1 MISKEILA
9 EAAQVIVAQDTEK
22 AAELARRV
30 IAEGH
35 DPLELMNNGFI
46 PGINQVGELFN
57 RGELFLP
64 QLMGA
69 ANAMKAV
76 TDIVNAALASAAQ
89 PRQETG
95 TIVIATVKG
104 DIHDIGKCIV
114 VALLRANGFSVQDLG
129 RDVET
134 EKIIERAVALNAD
147 IIGTSTLLTT
157 TMFRQKELE
166 DALKKAGLRQRF
178 KTIVGGAPV
187 TPRWA
192 AKIGADAYAEDA
204 QDGVSQRLKQSLADE
219 IVIAILVTEGSG
231 FGVQERSNCGA

>member
-1 MISKEILA
+1 VIDRETLAQAAQLILA
-9 EAAQVIVAQDTEK
+9 QDSEK

-30 IAEGH
+30 IGEGS
-35 DPLELMNNGFI
+35 DPLELMNSGFI

-76 TDIVNAALASAAQ
+76 TDIVNEALAAAAK
-89 PRQETG
+89 PRKETG

-114 VALLRANGFSVQDLG
+114 VALLRANGFTVHDLG

-134 EKIIERAVALNAD
+134 EKIIDAAVKFNAE

-166 DALKKAGLRQRF
+166 EALNKANLRQRF
-178 KTIVGGAPV
+178 RTIVGGAPV

-204 QDGVSQRLKQSLADE
+204 QEGVRKTRELLQPKD
-219 IVIAILVTEGSG
+219 
-231 FGVQERSNCGA
+231 

>member
-1 MISKEILA
+1 MIAKETLA
-9 EAAQVIVAQDTEK
+9 EAGRLIVEQNTEK

-30 IAEGH
+30 IGEGS
-35 DPLELMNNGFI
+35 DPLELMNGGFI
-46 PGINQVGELFN
+46 PGINRVGELFN

-69 ANAMKAV
+69 ATAMKAV
-76 TDIVNAALASAAQ
+76 TDLVNEALAAAAH

-95 TIVIATVKG
+95 TIVVATVKG

-114 VALLRANGFSVQDLG
+114 VALLRANGFTVHDLG

-134 EKIIERAVALNAD
+134 EKIVEAAVKHDAD
-147 IIGTSTLLTT
+147 LIGTSTLLTT

-166 DALKKAGLRQRF
+166 DVLKKANLRQRF
-178 KTIVGGAPV
+178 KTVVGGAPV

-192 AKIGADAYAEDA
+192 VKIGADAYAEDA
-204 QDGVSQRLKQSLADE
+204 QQ
-219 IVIAILVTEGSG
+219 
-231 FGVQERSNCGA
+231 GVQKVRELIQARTR

>member
-1 MISKEILA
+1 MIPKEVLA
-9 EAAQVIVAQDTEK
+9 EAAQLIVAQNTEK

-30 IAEGH
+30 IGEGN
-35 DPLELMNNGFI
+35 DPLELMNSGFI

-69 ANAMKAV
+69 ALAMKTV
-76 TDIVNAALASAAQ
+76 TDIVNEALAVAAKS
-89 PRQETG
+89 RQETG
-95 TIVIATVKG
+95 TVVIATVKG

-114 VALLRANGFSVQDLG
+114 VALLRANGFSVHDLG

-134 EKIIERAVALNAD
+134 EKIIEQAVALNAD

-166 DALKKAGLRQRF
+166 EALKKANLRQRF

-192 AKIGADAYAEDA
+192 ARIGADAYAEDA
-204 QDGVSQRLKQSLADE
+204 QDGVGKVKELLQKK
-219 IVIAILVTEGSG
+219 
-231 FGVQERSNCGA
+231 

>member
-1 MISKEILA
+1 MVAKETLA
-9 EAAQVIVAQDTEK
+9 EAARLILAQDAEQ

-30 IAEGH
+30 IGEGS
-35 DPLELMNNGFI
+35 DPLELMNSGVI

-76 TDIVNAALASAAQ
+76 TDIVNEALAADAQ
-89 PRQETG
+89 PRKEPG

-114 VALLRANGFSVQDLG
+114 VALLRANGFSVHDLG

-134 EKIIERAVALNAD
+134 EKIIDAAVKLNAD

-166 DALKKAGLRQRF
+166 DALKKANLRQRF

-192 AKIGADAYAEDA
+192 VKIGADAYAEDA
-204 QDGVSQRLKQSLADE
+204 QEGVRKTRELL
-219 IVIAILVTEGSG
+219 
-231 FGVQERSNCGA
+231 RSKD

>member
-1 MISKEILA
+1 MIPKEILA
-9 EAAQVIVAQDTEK
+9 EAAQLIVAQNTEK
-22 AAELARRV
+22 SAELARRV
-30 IAEGH
+30 IGEGH
-35 DPLELMNNGFI
+35 DPLELMNAGFI

-76 TDIVNAALASAAQ
+76 TDIVNDALTIAAK
-89 PRQETG
+89 PREQTG

-104 DIHDIGKCIV
+104 DVHDIGKCIV
-114 VALLRANGFSVQDLG
+114 VALLRANGFNVHDLG

-134 EKIIERAVALNAD
+134 EKIIDTAVKLNAH

-166 DALKKAGLRQRF
+166 DALNKANLRQRF
-178 KTIVGGAPV
+178 KTIIGGAPV
-187 TPRWA
+187 TQRWA
-192 AKIGADAYAEDA
+192 SKIGADAYAEDA
-204 QDGVSQRLKQSLADE
+204 QEGVRKTRELL
-219 IVIAILVTEGSG
+219 LP
-231 FGVQERSNCGA
+231 

>member
-1 MISKEILA
+1 MIPKEVLA
-9 EAAQVIVAQDTEK
+9 EAAQLIVAQNTEK

-30 IAEGH
+30 IGEGN
-35 DPLELMNNGFI
+35 DPLELMNSGFI

-69 ANAMKAV
+69 ALAMKTV
-76 TDIVNAALASAAQ
+76 TDIVNEALVVAAKS
-89 PRQETG
+89 RQETG
-95 TIVIATVKG
+95 TVVIATVKG

-114 VALLRANGFSVQDLG
+114 VALLRANGFSVHDLG

-134 EKIIERAVALNAD
+134 EKIIEQAVALNAD

-166 DALKKAGLRQRF
+166 EALKKANLRQRF

-192 AKIGADAYAEDA
+192 ARIGADAYAEDA
-204 QDGVSQRLKQSLADE
+204 QDGVGKVKELLQKK
-219 IVIAILVTEGSG
+219 
-231 FGVQERSNCGA
+231 

>member
-1 MISKEILA
+1 MISRDILA
-9 EAAQVIVAQDTEK
+9 EAAQVIVAQDAEK

-35 DPLELMNNGFI
+35 DPLELMNTGFI

-69 ANAMKAV
+69 ANAMKTV
-76 TDIVNAALASAAQ
+76 TDIVNAALAVAAA

-114 VALLRANGFSVQDLG
+114 VALLRANGFTVHDLG
-129 RDVET
+129 RDVEN
-134 EKIIERAVALNAD
+134 EKIIEQAVALKAD

-166 DALKKAGLRQRF
+166 EALKKADLRQRF
-178 KTIVGGAPV
+178 RTIVGGAPV

-192 AKIGADAYAEDA
+192 ARIGADAYAEDA
-204 QDGVSQRLKQSLADE
+204 QDGVGKVKELLHKK
-219 IVIAILVTEGSG
+219 
-231 FGVQERSNCGA
+231 

>member
-1 MISKEILA
+1 MVDKAILE
-9 EAAQVIVAQDTEK
+9 EAGRLIVEQNTEK
-22 AAELARRV
+22 AVQLARRV
-30 IAEGH
+30 IGEGC
-35 DPLELMNNGFI
+35 DPLELMNAGFI

-76 TDIVNAALASAAQ
+76 TDIVNAALAAAAQ
-89 PRQETG
+89 PREQSG

-114 VALLRANGFSVQDLG
+114 VALLRANGFTVHDLG

-134 EKIIERAVALNAD
+134 EKIIEAAVNLNAD

-166 DALKKAGLRQRF
+166 ESLRKANLRERF
-178 KTIVGGAPV
+178 KTVVGGAPV

-192 AKIGADAYAEDA
+192 AKIGADGYAEDA
-204 QDGVSQRLKQSLADE
+204 QEGVRKVRE
-219 IVIAILVTEGSG
+219 LV
-231 FGVQERSNCGA
+231 QPRKA

>member
-1 MISKEILA
+1 MVAKETLEEAARLILA
-9 EAAQVIVAQDTEK
+9 QDAEK

-30 IAEGH
+30 IGEGS
-35 DPLELMNNGFI
+35 DPLELMNGGFI

-76 TDIVNAALASAAQ
+76 TDIVNEALAAAAK
-89 PRQETG
+89 PRKETG
-95 TIVIATVKG
+95 TIVVATVKG

-114 VALLRANGFSVQDLG
+114 VALLRANGFSVHDLG

-134 EKIIERAVALNAD
+134 EKIIDAAVKLNAD

-166 DALKKAGLRQRF
+166 DALKKANLRQRF

-204 QDGVSQRLKQSLADE
+204 QEGVRKTRDLMLSKS
-219 IVIAILVTEGSG
+219 
-231 FGVQERSNCGA
+231 

>member
-1 MISKEILA
+1 MVAKETLEEAARLILA
-9 EAAQVIVAQDTEK
+9 QDAEK

-30 IAEGH
+30 IGEGS
-35 DPLELMNNGFI
+35 DPLELMNGGFI
-46 PGINQVGELFN
+46 PGINQV
-57 RGELFLP
+57 GELFLP

-76 TDIVNAALASAAQ
+76 TDIVNEALAAAAK
-89 PRQETG
+89 PRKETG
-95 TIVIATVKG
+95 TIVVATVKG

-114 VALLRANGFSVQDLG
+114 VALLRANGFSVHDLG

-134 EKIIERAVALNAD
+134 DKIIDAAVKLNAD

-166 DALKKAGLRQRF
+166 DALKKANLRRRF

-204 QDGVSQRLKQSLADE
+204 QEGVRKTRDLMLSKS
-219 IVIAILVTEGSG
+219 
-231 FGVQERSNCGA
+231 